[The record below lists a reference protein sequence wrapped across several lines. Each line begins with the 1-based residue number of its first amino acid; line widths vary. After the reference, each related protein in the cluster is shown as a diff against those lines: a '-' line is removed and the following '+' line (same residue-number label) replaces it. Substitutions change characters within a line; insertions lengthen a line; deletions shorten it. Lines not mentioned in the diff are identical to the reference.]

1 MTDKPD
7 VQPLINHLCHSS
19 DLSASQAQRIIDEV
33 IAYFSE
39 TPDNYVRRRHR
50 EIKQETG
57 LANAQIFARIEV
69 EMGQL
74 VFAAPVLTQRQIRRI
89 IYG

>member
-7 VQPLINHLCHSS
+7 LQPLINHLCHSN

-33 IAYFSE
+33 IAYFAE
-39 TPDNYVRRRHR
+39 TPEDYVRRRHL
-50 EIKQETG
+50 EIRQEFG
-57 LANAQIFARIEV
+57 LANTLIFERIAAELAQLA
-69 EMGQL
+69 
-74 VFAAPVLTQRQIRRI
+74 FAAPALTRRQIRRI

>member
-7 VQPLINHLCHSS
+7 IQLLINHLCHGSG
-19 DLSASQAQRIIDEV
+19 LTPSQARKIVDEV

-39 TPDNYVRRRHR
+39 TPEDYVRRRHL
-50 EIKQETG
+50 EIKQELG
-57 LANAQIFARIEV
+57 LSNAQIFRRIEA
-69 EMGQL
+69 ELAQL
-74 VFAAPVLTQRQIRRI
+74 VFTAPAFTQRQIRRL